1 MSDTPGWAAPGG
13 GEPTEPDEPDRQRP
27 EPVAPPG
34 GPPQQPPPPG
44 WAPQQPPPPGWAPQQ
59 PPPPGWAP
67 QQPPPPGWA
76 PQQPP
81 PAAPTPPGPPGW
93 TPQQPPSAGW
103 APQQG
108 PGGWGNAPAPGWAPG
123 PAQWAP
129 QRPPAPKPG
138 IIPLRP
144 LGVGEL
150 LDGAISALRANPR
163 TMLTLTA
170 VIVVVSQLI
179 QLVLTLPAIGITED
193 LASVQPDSDPDEA
206 LSALGS
212 ALASLSLL
220 YIAQFVVT
228 FLSFHVLVGLLAPVV
243 GRAVL
248 SDQISVGEAW
258 RQVRP
263 RLLPLVGLA
272 LLLLIVSV
280 GPALLAIGLAV
291 LLIAAGGPLAVV
303 GALLLVLGGL
313 GAVVASIWA
322 YVTLAFTTP
331 ALVLER
337 QPVRAAIARSRQ
349 LVKGSWWRV
358 CGILLL
364 GLLLYFVVSS
374 VLSTAFTLP
383 FLFTVDF
390 TATEPEPV
398 SLLQIILGALGGIV
412 SNGVTF
418 PFGAAVV
425 VLLYVD
431 QRMRREGLD
440 LELARAADTPGQ
452 PPPATGPAGPG
463 W

>member
-1 MSDTPGWAAPGG
+1 
-13 GEPTEPDEPDRQRP
+13 
-27 EPVAPPG
+27 
-34 GPPQQPPPPG
+34 
-44 WAPQQPPPPGWAPQQ
+44 
-59 PPPPGWAP
+59 
-67 QQPPPPGWA
+67 
-76 PQQPP
+76 
-81 PAAPTPPGPPGW
+81 
-93 TPQQPPSAGW
+93 
-103 APQQG
+103 
-108 PGGWGNAPAPGWAPG
+108 
-123 PAQWAP
+123 
-129 QRPPAPKPG
+129 
-138 IIPLRP
+138 LRP

-163 TMLTLTA
+163 TMLALTA
-170 VIVVVSQLI
+170 VIVVLSQLI
-179 QLVLTLPAIGITED
+179 QLVLTLPVIGITED
-193 LASVQPDSDPDEA
+193 LGSVQPESDPDEA

-212 ALASLSLL
+212 ALASLALL

-228 FLSFHVLVGLLAPVV
+228 FLSFHILVGLLAPVV

-248 SDQISVGEAW
+248 SDQISVREAW

-263 RLLPLVGLA
+263 RLLPLLGMA

-280 GPALLAIGLAV
+280 GPALLAIGLGV
-291 LLIAAGGPLAVV
+291 LLIAAGGPLAVA
-303 GALLLVLGGL
+303 GGLLSGLGGL
-313 GAVVASIWA
+313 GALVASIWA
-322 YVTLAFTTP
+322 YVTLAFATP

-337 QPVRAAIARSRQ
+337 QPIRAAIARSRQ
-349 LVKGSWWRV
+349 LVRGSWWRV

-390 TATEPEPV
+390 TASEPAPV
-398 SLLQIILGALGGIV
+398 TMLQIILGALGGIV

-440 LELARAADTPGQ
+440 LELARAAGAPGQ
-452 PPPATGPAGPG
+452 PPPAAGTAPPG